1 MKRIIII
8 GGAGFIGINSAYYFI
23 NKGYQ
28 VIVLDNLSRKGS
40 TYNLQQLQQKHTVQF
55 AQVDI
60 RNYETLKETLL
71 QIGEVE
77 ALLLLA
83 GQVAVT
89 TSITNPREDFEINA
103 LGTFNVLEALRNNAQ
118 SPHVIYASTNK
129 VYGKMDNVA
138 ITKLANR
145 YQYNSDNEGID
156 EAAPIDFYSPYG
168 CSKGTAEQ
176 YVHDYARIYNIP
188 TTVLR
193 QSCIYGPHQFGIEDQ
208 GWVAWFTIAAT
219 LSVPISIFGD
229 GNQVRDVLHVYDLC
243 CLYEL
248 ILNNKSICN
257 GQIFNIGGGTNN
269 TLSLNELVLLLQN
282 ALNTT
287 LNITYDNWRAGD
299 QKVYISNINKA
310 TTLLQW
316 KPLIGIEQGI
326 LDIKNWTVANIEAIQ
341 SYITYKAN

>member
-23 NKGYQ
+23 KKGYQ

-55 AQVDI
+55 VQVDI

-71 QIGEVE
+71 QIGEVD

-103 LGTFNVLEALRNNAQ
+103 LGTFNVLEALRNNEQ

-156 EAAPIDFYSPYG
+156 ETAPIDFYSPYG

-229 GNQVRDVLHVYDLC
+229 GNQVRDVLHVNDLC
-243 CLYEL
+243 RLYEL
-248 ILNNKSICN
+248 ILNNKAICN
-257 GQIFNIGGGTNN
+257 GQIFNIGGGINN

-341 SYITYKAN
+341 SYITYK

>member
-23 NKGYQ
+23 KKGYQ

-55 AQVDI
+55 VQVDI

-71 QIGEVE
+71 QIGEVD

-103 LGTFNVLEALRNNAQ
+103 LGTFNVLEALRNNEQ

-229 GNQVRDVLHVYDLC
+229 GNQVRDVLHVNDLC
-243 CLYEL
+243 RLYEL
-248 ILNNKSICN
+248 ILNNKAICN
-257 GQIFNIGGGTNN
+257 GQIFNIGGGINN

-316 KPLIGIEQGI
+316 KPIIGIEQGI

-341 SYITYKAN
+341 SYITYK